1 MTEMT
6 TMHAVDHHTA
16 KHNGT
21 WLCRDAGRTGPARR
35 SAACS
40 SRHSLG
46 PVQQVPDYILIIRD
60 ERQPYPRLAANED
73 PFTVWPVW

>member
-35 SAACS
+35 SAAYS

-46 PVQQVPDYILIIRD
+46 PASRFP
-60 ERQPYPRLAANED
+60 
-73 PFTVWPVW
+73 TTS

>member
-21 WLCRDAGRTGPARR
+21 WLHRGRGAPALLLRRKRSPVVARQYRDALQFCGTAYSWVW
-35 SAACS
+35 SALQRCAAT
-40 SRHSLG
+40 SLRI
-46 PVQQVPDYILIIRD
+46 VT
-60 ERQPYPRLAANED
+60 AS
-73 PFTVWPVW
+73 